1 MDALTKKI
9 DDFLGAQHATP
20 EQVKEVAQECL
31 DSKMLMDADQIKDLA
46 EQINSATG
54 RFTPPIHPT
63 YILSRFCE
71 ECGQDQPG
79 DGTASGRG
87 GVPEDEGRRGSR
99 ISCCPVGKSREGDKL
114 LYKNKTIKDGDIAP

>member
-9 DDFLGAQHATP
+9 DDFLDAQHATP

-54 RFTPPIHPT
+54 KFTPPTHPT
-63 YILSRFCE
+63 NIPTRFRE
-71 ECGQDQPG
+71 ECG
-79 DGTASGRG
+79 
-87 GVPEDEGRRGSR
+87 
-99 ISCCPVGKSREGDKL
+99 
-114 LYKNKTIKDGDIAP
+114 KD

>member
-54 RFTPPIHPT
+54 KFTTPMHPT
-63 YILSRFCE
+63 DIPTRFCK
-71 ECGQDQPG
+71 ECGEDQPR

-87 GVPEDEGRRGSR
+87 RVPENEG
-99 ISCCPVGKSREGDKL
+99 
-114 LYKNKTIKDGDIAP
+114 